1 MTIEEQMNLQK
12 GKEIPKRLQTASNNS
27 ENEAI
32 DNYIL
37 NKIKI
42 GENLKQEQGREEKKK
57 QKEIE
62 QEELKKQIDIEV
74 EKAVTKALKNLL

>member
-1 MTIEEQMNLQK
+1 MTIEERMNLQK

-42 GENLKQEQGREEKKK
+42 RENLKQEQGREEKKNK
-57 QKEIE
+57 RK
-62 QEELKKQIDIEV
+62 
-74 EKAVTKALKNLL
+74 